1 MATTH
6 VYTKTLTDSCRDH
19 LQARLSSI
27 VYPQDGYALYL
38 AQIANVRKSV
48 LADFADLHY
57 FLNNA
62 AGDRE
67 RYAAIRIVN
76 LPVSEDVPLPPAD
89 GGSLKRIEREG
100 YLSENVLTLVAS
112 LFGSPYSMFCE
123 GKGLINNL
131 IPSRRASNDLTGL
144 GATSDLRFHIENAA
158 LRFLTGRDC
167 SPKALFIAG
176 VRQDR
181 TPPYTRLSDARLALD
196 LLDAE
201 DRRVLASPSFKIRL
215 PYRWRTYAPGYAA
228 ITTGFVPLVE
238 FRPDGTV
245 VNAAFYGDMIAEAAS
260 PRAQSAAERFEE
272 ALEQVA
278 VNEIVAPGEMLGID
292 NRCTLHARTPFPA
305 SFDEAGRA
313 HRWAQRIFIT
323 DDLENFA
330 GWDAPDDAVFAPNFS
345 PGRVPEGSA
354 ERALA
359 M

>member
-1 MATTH
+1 MATTQ
-6 VYTKTLTDSCRDH
+6 VYTKALTDACRDR
-19 LQARLSSI
+19 LKARLSAI
-27 VYPQDGYALYL
+27 KYPQDGYSLYL

-48 LADFADLHY
+48 VDEFADLGC
-57 FLNNA
+57 FLNDTVN
-62 AGDRE
+62 DRE

-76 LPVSEDVPLPPAD
+76 LPVDEEVPLPPAD
-89 GGSLKRIEREG
+89 GGSLKRIERER
-100 YLSENVLTLVAS
+100 YLSENLLTLVAS

-131 IPSRRASNDLTGL
+131 IPSRRASNELTGL

-158 LRFLTGRDC
+158 LRFMTGRDC
-167 SPKALFIAG
+167 APKALFITG

-181 TPPYTRLSDARLALD
+181 SPPYTRVSDARLALD
-196 LLDAE
+196 LLDPE
-201 DRRVLASPSFKIRL
+201 DRRLLASASFQVRL
-215 PYRWRTYAPGYAA
+215 PYRWRTFAPGYAGV
-228 ITTGFVPLVE
+228 TTTFIPLVE
-238 FRPDGTV
+238 FRPGGTV
-245 VNAAFYGDMIAEAAS
+245 INAAFYGDMIAEAAS
-260 PRAQSAAERFEE
+260 PRAQAAAERFEA
-272 ALEQVA
+272 ALEEVA

-330 GWDAPDDAVFAPNFS
+330 GWEATDDAVFAPNFS